1 MLYRKISTI
10 LEDHLLNH
18 PDKITI
24 VEGPP
29 KVGKTTL
36 IQEVG
41 QRLFKNFIVLDMAE
55 GRSFQKVPSPNDF
68 YLQLSAVA
76 RDNLHKKE
84 DTLVVLDNIQACSEV
99 ISLLKPLQEEKRYTY
114 ICAASYLPD
123 DLLTEDISHSIHLL
137 HMHPLNFEEFL
148 LANGVNQFALNSLKK
163 SFLAREP
170 LSEPLHTKMLDLFK
184 KYLLVGGFPAAV
196 DCFVK
201 EKNIWRIREIH
212 KKIYKEYLVAADF
225 YDSASSE
232 KARCIYEMLPGC
244 LNRKKKRIFIKN
256 IEGKIGKTYSDYKR
270 EFAFL
275 SGSGLVVPV
284 GCLAEPR
291 APLLLSQKKSLLK
304 LYFNDV
310 GLLSFLFYDKDIR
323 SVLDDMR
330 SVQLGALY
338 ENAVAV
344 ELASHGRSLY
354 YYDDRHNGEA
364 DFLVEDEDSSF
375 FLPIQVRSG
384 KDYSEYSALSYL
396 CKEAAAAKKGIVL
409 SNERLVRE
417 KGNICYLPVYYC
429 MFL

>member
-10 LEDHLLNH
+10 LEDQFLTH

-41 QRLFKNFIVLDMAE
+41 QRLFKNIIVLDMAAD
-55 GRSFQKVPSPNDF
+55 RSFQNVSSPNDF

-76 RDNLHKKE
+76 GDNLHTKE
-84 DTLVVLDNIQACSEV
+84 DTLIFLDNIQIYPE
-99 ISLLKPLQEEKRYTY
+99 IIRLLKLLQEENRYTY
-114 ICAASYLPD
+114 VCAASYLPD
-123 DLLTEDISHSIHLL
+123 DLLTEDISQGIQRLC
-137 HMHPLNFEEFL
+137 MHPLNFEEFL
-148 LANGVNQFALNSLKK
+148 FANGLNQFALDSLKK

-170 LSEPLHTKMLDLFK
+170 LSEPLHKKMLDLFK
-184 KYLLVGGFPAAV
+184 KYLLVGGFPSAV

-212 KKIYKEYLVAADF
+212 KEIYKEYLEAADF
-225 YDSASSE
+225 YKTSSSE
-232 KARCIYEMLPGC
+232 KARCIYEILPSC
-244 LNRKKKRIFIKN
+244 LNKKKKRIFIKN
-256 IEGKIGKTYSDYKR
+256 IEGKVGKTYSDYKR
-270 EFAFL
+270 EFDFL
-275 SGSGLVVPV
+275 SDSGLVIPV
-284 GCLAEPR
+284 ICLAEPR
-291 APLLLSQKKSLLK
+291 IPLLLSQKKSLLK
-304 LYFNDV
+304 LYLNDV
-310 GLLSFLFYDKDIR
+310 GLLSSLFYDKDIR
-323 SVLDDMR
+323 SVIDDKR

-344 ELASHGRSLY
+344 ELASHGHSLF
-354 YYDDRHNGEA
+354 YYDDRYKGEA
-364 DFLVEDEDSSF
+364 DFLLDDEESSS

-396 CKEAAAAKKGIVL
+396 CKGEAAAKQGIIL
-409 SNERLVRE
+409 SNDRLVRE
-417 KGNICYLPVYYC
+417 KGNICYLPVYFC

>member
-10 LEDHLLNH
+10 LEDQFLTH

-41 QRLFKNFIVLDMAE
+41 QRLFKNIIVLDMAAD
-55 GRSFQKVPSPNDF
+55 RSFQNVSSPNDF

-76 RDNLHKKE
+76 GDNLHTKE
-84 DTLVVLDNIQACSEV
+84 DTLIFLDNIQFYPE
-99 ISLLKPLQEEKRYTY
+99 IIRLLKLLQEENRYTY
-114 ICAASYLPD
+114 VCAASYLPD
-123 DLLTEDISHSIHLL
+123 DLFTEDISSSIQRL
-137 HMHPLNFEEFL
+137 HMYPLNFEEFL
-148 LANGVNQFALNSLKK
+148 FANGLNQFALDSLKK

-170 LSEPLHTKMLDLFK
+170 LSESLHEKMLDLFQ

-196 DCFVK
+196 DSFVK
-201 EKNIWRIREIH
+201 EKNIWHIREIH
-212 KKIYKEYLVAADF
+212 KEIYKEYLAVADF
-225 YDSASSE
+225 YDHAFSA
-232 KARCIYEMLPGC
+232 KARRIYEMLPSC
-244 LNRKKKRIFIKN
+244 LNKKKKRIFIKN
-256 IEGKIGKTYSDYKR
+256 IEGKVGKTYSDYKR
-270 EFAFL
+270 EFDFL
-275 SGSGLVVPV
+275 SDSGLVVPV
-284 GCLAEPR
+284 SCLAEPR
-291 APLLLSQKKSLLK
+291 DPLLLSQKKSLLK

-310 GLLSFLFYDKDIR
+310 GLLSALFYDKDIR
-323 SVLDDMR
+323 SVLDCKR

-344 ELASHGRSLY
+344 ELASRGHSLF
-354 YYDDRHNGEA
+354 YYDDRYKGAA
-364 DFLVEDEDSSF
+364 DFLIDDAGASS

-396 CKEAAAAKKGIVL
+396 CKRAAAAKKGIVL
-409 SNERLVRE
+409 SNDRLVRE
-417 KGNICYLPVYYC
+417 KGNICYLPVYFC

>member
-10 LEDHLLNH
+10 LEDQFLTH

-24 VEGPP
+24 IEGPP

-41 QRLFKNFIVLDMAE
+41 QRLFKNIIVLDMAAD
-55 GRSFQKVPSPNDF
+55 RSFQNASSPNDF
-68 YLQLSAVA
+68 FLQLSAVA
-76 RDNLHKKE
+76 GDNLHTKE
-84 DTLVVLDNIQACSEV
+84 DTLIFLDNIQTCPEV
-99 ISLLKPLQEEKRYTY
+99 IRLLKLLQEESRFTY
-114 ICAASYLPD
+114 VGAASYLPD
-123 DLLTEDISHSIHLL
+123 DLLTEDISQGIQRLR
-137 HMHPLNFEEFL
+137 MYPLNFEEFL
-148 LANGVNQFALNSLKK
+148 LANGLNQFALDSLKK

-170 LSEPLHTKMLDLFK
+170 LRESLHEKMLELFK

-212 KKIYKEYLVAADF
+212 KEIHKEYLTAAGF
-225 YDSASSE
+225 YDNTSSE
-232 KARCIYEMLPGC
+232 KARRIYEILPDC
-244 LNRKKKRIFIKN
+244 LNKKKKRIFIKN
-256 IEGKIGKTYSDYKR
+256 IEGKVGKTYSDYKR
-270 EFAFL
+270 EFDFL
-275 SGSGLVVPV
+275 TDSGLVLPV
-284 GCLAEPR
+284 RCLAEPR
-291 APLLLSQKKSLLK
+291 YPLLLSQKKSLLK
-304 LYFNDV
+304 LYLNDV
-310 GLLSFLFYDKDIR
+310 GLLSSLFYDKDIR
-323 SVLDDMR
+323 SVLDDKR
-330 SVQLGALY
+330 SVQLGSLY

-344 ELASHGRSLY
+344 ELASHGHSLF
-354 YYDDRHNGEA
+354 YYDDRYKGEA
-364 DFLVEDEDSSF
+364 DFLLDDEGSSS

-396 CKEAAAAKKGIVL
+396 CKGEAAAKQGIVL

>member
-10 LEDHLLNH
+10 LEDQFLTH

-41 QRLFKNFIVLDMAE
+41 QLLFKNIIVLDMAAD
-55 GRSFQKVPSPNDF
+55 RSFQNVSSPNDF

-76 RDNLHKKE
+76 EDNLYTKE
-84 DTLVVLDNIQACSEV
+84 DTLIFLDNIQACPEV
-99 ISLLKPLQEEKRYTY
+99 IRLLKLLQEESRFTY
-114 ICAASYLPD
+114 VGAASYLPD
-123 DLLTEDISHSIHLL
+123 DLLTEDISQGIQRLR
-137 HMHPLNFEEFL
+137 MYPLNFEEFL
-148 LANGVNQFALNSLKK
+148 LANGLNQFALDSLKK

-170 LSEPLHTKMLDLFK
+170 LRESLHEKMLELFK

-212 KKIYKEYLVAADF
+212 KEIHKEYLTAAGF
-225 YDSASSE
+225 YDNTSSE
-232 KARCIYEMLPGC
+232 KARRIYEILPDC
-244 LNRKKKRIFIKN
+244 LNKKKKRIFIKN
-256 IEGKIGKTYSDYKR
+256 IEGKVGKTYSDYKR
-270 EFAFL
+270 EFDFL
-275 SGSGLVVPV
+275 SDSGLVVPV
-284 GCLAEPR
+284 SCLAEPR
-291 APLLLSQKKSLLK
+291 DPLLLSQKKSLLK

-310 GLLSFLFYDKDIR
+310 GLLSALFYDRDIR
-323 SVLDDMR
+323 SVLDDKR

-354 YYDDRHNGEA
+354 YYDDRYKGEA
-364 DFLVEDEDSSF
+364 DFLLDDAGAASF
-375 FLPIQVRSG
+375 LSIEVRSG

-396 CKEAAAAKKGIVL
+396 CKGAAAAKRGIVL
-409 SNERLVRE
+409 SNDRLVKE

>member
-10 LEDHLLNH
+10 LEDHLLTH

-29 KVGKTTL
+29 KVGKTTF

-41 QRLFKNFIVLDMAE
+41 QRLFKNFIVLDLAE
-55 GRSFQKVPSPNDF
+55 DRSFQKVSSSNDF

-76 RDNLHKKE
+76 GDNLHKKE
-84 DTLVVLDNIQACSEV
+84 DTLIILDNIQAYPEV
-99 ISLLKPLQEEKRYTY
+99 ISLLKLLQEEKRYTY
-114 ICAASYLPD
+114 VCAASYLPD
-123 DLLTEDISHSIHLL
+123 DLLTEDISQSIQRL

-148 LANGVNQFALNSLKK
+148 FANGVNQLALDSLKK

-170 LSEPLHTKMLDLFK
+170 LRESLHDKMMDLFK

-196 DCFVK
+196 DSYLK

-212 KKIYKEYLVAADF
+212 KEIYKEYLAVADF
-225 YDSASSE
+225 YDHAFSA
-232 KARCIYEMLPGC
+232 KARRIYEMLPSC
-244 LNRKKKRIFIKN
+244 LNKKKKRIFIKN
-256 IEGKIGKTYSDYKR
+256 IEGKVGKTYSDYKR
-270 EFAFL
+270 EFNFL
-275 SGSGLVVPV
+275 SDSGLVLSVR
-284 GCLAEPR
+284 CLAEPR
-291 APLLLSQKKSLLK
+291 ASLLLSQEKSLLK

-310 GLLSFLFYDKDIR
+310 GLLSWLFYDKDIR
-323 SVLDDMR
+323 SVLDDKR

-344 ELASHGRSLY
+344 ELASHGHSLF
-354 YYDDRHNGEA
+354 YYDDRYKGEA
-364 DFLVEDEDSSF
+364 DFLVEGAEVSS

-396 CKEAAAAKKGIVL
+396 CKGEAAAKQGIVL
-409 SNERLVRE
+409 SNDRLVRE